1 MSKVL
6 RIIGWEIFWKNRFIF
21 PVLGLLLLA
30 GAGVAWGSSHASPG
44 AAWVDRARS
53 ITVMGF
59 LCSLLLCV
67 APFTMM
73 ESSGGWKMN
82 SMLTRW
88 FTLPVSTSLLVLF
101 PILTGALC
109 TAALVYVWVPVLDRV
124 APGLDALYVVAIFA
138 AAILLIHFFAW
149 LLPRRPVQ
157 YWTAVGLLFP
167 VVLLLAFGPQNSR
180 NEYFRRGLLIPLA
193 LFTVP
198 LLGLTLWVATR
209 TRCGSWAGELPAVRL
224 PRFLLKRNSDSAAL
238 SSWTGAVFATES
250 LPFLRSLAL
259 SWFALLLGMFFY
271 SSLEMRGSFRKDLAF
286 SPKLLPVLATSV
298 YPGSALI
305 WSAVWGLVGGGE
317 PGSVFRS
324 RVTSFRATLPISCG
338 VMAGNR
344 MAMLAGG
351 WLLVWAPVLIAA
363 HFSDASFF
371 GMPDETMEHMLS
383 LIARFVVWSASLVAG
398 ALPIVLLGRCEGFP
412 NILLAGLLS
421 WGGTIVLATNLPL
434 QDGGASAQL
443 WTLGWVLLV
452 VKFTAAATGFIL
464 GIRRGCIAWRFVISL
479 LASWGGVLAF
489 LVWVMPVWRT
499 AGGWGLLS
507 FAIMIPLAR
516 FAWCPVALAAN
527 RHR

>member
-224 PRFLLKRNSDSAAL
+224 PRFLLKRNSDSAAQ
-238 SSWTGAVFATES
+238 SSWTGAVCSTKLYGGRS
-250 LPFLRSLAL
+250 STLSILRSVERNTHAR
-259 SWFALLLGMFFY
+259 FC
-271 SSLEMRGSFRKDLAF
+271 
-286 SPKLLPVLATSV
+286 SV
-298 YPGSALI
+298 AS
-305 WSAVWGLVGGGE
+305 
-317 PGSVFRS
+317 SVFS
-324 RVTSFRATLPISCG
+324 KCDSC
-338 VMAGNR
+338 
-344 MAMLAGG
+344 
-351 WLLVWAPVLIAA
+351 
-363 HFSDASFF
+363 
-371 GMPDETMEHMLS
+371 
-383 LIARFVVWSASLVAG
+383 RF
-398 ALPIVLLGRCEGFP
+398 
-412 NILLAGLLS
+412 
-421 WGGTIVLATNLPL
+421 GTIQVSK
-434 QDGGASAQL
+434 GKRGAQGCRTSKRSVSVT
-443 WTLGWVLLV
+443 TLTPADVSC
-452 VKFTAAATGFIL
+452 
-464 GIRRGCIAWRFVISL
+464 RMMSQ
-479 LASWGGVLAF
+479 
-489 LVWVMPVWRT
+489 
-499 AGGWGLLS
+499 
-507 FAIMIPLAR
+507 
-516 FAWCPVALAAN
+516 
-527 RHR
+527 